1 MVKFFSISQPILQRM
16 QSKLTFEDGIQ
27 PGNKRLN
34 TKAEDAVAWMERYF
48 NLIGDNMPDKDQI
61 LLLCWETQKDINFI
75 TGISYK

>member
-1 MVKFFSISQPILQRM
+1 M

-27 PGNKRLN
+27 PGNSGNKRLN

-61 LLLCWETQKDINFI
+61 HLLCWETQKDIKVYVTNEYI
-75 TGISYK
+75 CYK